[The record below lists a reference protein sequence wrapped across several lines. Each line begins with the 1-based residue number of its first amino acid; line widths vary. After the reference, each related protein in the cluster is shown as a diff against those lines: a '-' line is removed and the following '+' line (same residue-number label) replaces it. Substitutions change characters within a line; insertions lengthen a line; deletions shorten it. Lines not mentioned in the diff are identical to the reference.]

1 MPKQG
6 NMTRSN
12 RNQQRESS
20 NQGRRLNKVGLYL
33 IAGVVVLA
41 GVIAVVLAGTAN
53 EQGPSSPALDYSG
66 IPAAWQNRNALGDPD
81 APVTVQAWE
90 DFRCPACA
98 AFNQRVKPGL
108 VENYVASGQVK
119 LEFHHFPLQQHEPGA
134 SLAAQASE
142 CAADQG
148 QFWVY
153 HDRVFEVTASGPS
166 AFLMERL
173 IDYAAELGLDEDSFT
188 SCLTSQTHL
197 ITISESLQQA
207 RTAGH
212 NSTPTVLVD
221 GVRVDNPLDYEAVS
235 AAIDERLSTGQ

>member
-1 MPKQG
+1 MAKTKSRPQG
-6 NMTRSN
+6 NPPTEN
-12 RNQQRESS
+12 RRQFPKAVYLVGGGVILAGLIAIVLALPAS
-20 NQGRRLNKVGLYL
+20 NQ
-33 IAGVVVLA
+33 ATSSA
-41 GVIAVVLAGTAN
+41 TTA
-53 EQGPSSPALDYSG
+53 YSG
-66 IPAAWQNRNALGDPD
+66 IPAAWQNRNILGDPD

-108 VENYVASGQVK
+108 VDNYIAGGKVK

-148 QFWVY
+148 SFWVY
-153 HDRVFEVTASGPS
+153 HDRVFQATSSGPS

-173 IDYAAELGLDEDSFT
+173 IDYAVELELNEGSFS
-188 SCLTSQTHL
+188 SCLTNQTH
-197 ITISESLQQA
+197 ISTVADSLQAA
-207 RTAGH
+207 RIAQH

-221 GVRVDNPLDYEAVS
+221 GIPVENPLDYEAVS
-235 AAIDERLSTGQ
+235 AAIDERLSSGQ

>member
-1 MPKQG
+1 
-6 NMTRSN
+6 MTRSN
-12 RNQQRESS
+12 RNRQRER
-20 NQGRRLNKVGLYL
+20 QDPRRRLTRVGLYL

-41 GVIAVVLAGTAN
+41 GVIAVVLAGTAS
-53 EQGPSSPALDYSG
+53 EQEPAEQALDYSG
-66 IPAAWQNRNALGDPD
+66 IPAAWQNRNVLGDPD

-108 VENYVASGQVK
+108 VEHYIANGQIK
-119 LEFHHFPLQQHEPGA
+119 LEYRHFPLQQHEPGA

-153 HDRVFEVTASGPS
+153 HDRVFEATASGPG

-173 IDYAAELGLDEDSFT
+173 IDYAAELELDEVSFT
-188 SCLTSQTHL
+188 SCLTSQSHL
-197 ITISESLQQA
+197 MTISESLQQA

-221 GVRVDNPLDYEAVS
+221 GVRVDNPLDYEVVS

>member
-1 MPKQG
+1 
-6 NMTRSN
+6 MTRSSKS
-12 RNQQRESS
+12 RQRERP
-20 NQGRRLNKVGLYL
+20 NQGRRFSKVGLYL

-41 GVIAVVLAGTAN
+41 CVVAVVLAGTAN
-53 EQGPSSPALDYSG
+53 EQEPAEQALDYSG
-66 IPAAWQNRNALGDPD
+66 IPAAWQNRNVLGDPD

-108 VENYVASGQVK
+108 VENYIASGQVK

-153 HDRVFEVTASGPS
+153 HDRVFEATASGPS

-173 IDYAAELGLDEDSFT
+173 IDYAAELELDEASFT
-188 SCLTSQTHL
+188 SCLTNQTHL

-207 RTAGH
+207 RTDGH

-221 GVRVDNPLDYEAVS
+221 GVRVDNPLDYDVVS
-235 AAIDERLSTGQ
+235 AVIDERLSTGQ